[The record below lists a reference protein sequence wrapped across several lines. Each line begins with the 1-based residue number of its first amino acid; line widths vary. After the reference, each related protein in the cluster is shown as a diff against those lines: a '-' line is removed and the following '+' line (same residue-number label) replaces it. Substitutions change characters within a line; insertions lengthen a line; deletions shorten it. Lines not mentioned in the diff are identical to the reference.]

1 MENAT
6 KKIIEKLEENMK
18 EVNMLVGF
26 VEIMEKNEV
35 GLKEFKELLKWF
47 IMVYEIADND
57 EDLKDVFDKMK
68 KTKKLLET
76 VNAIALFAET
86 EVE

>member
-47 IMVYEIADND
+47 IMVYEITDND

-76 VNAIALFAET
+76 GNAIALFAET

>member
-35 GLKEFKELLKWF
+35 GLKVFKDLLKWF
-47 IMVYEIADND
+47 IMVYEITDND
-57 EDLKDVFDKMK
+57 EDLKDVFDRMK

-76 VNAIALFAET
+76 VNAIALFAES

>member
-47 IMVYEIADND
+47 IMVCEITDND
-57 EDLKDVFDKMK
+57 EDLKDVFDRMK

-76 VNAIALFAET
+76 VNAIALFAES

>member
-47 IMVYEIADND
+47 IMVYEITDND
-57 EDLKDVFDKMK
+57 EDLKDVFDGMK

-76 VNAIALFAET
+76 VNAIALFAES

>member
-47 IMVYEIADND
+47 IMVYEITDND
-57 EDLKDVFDKMK
+57 EDLKDVFYRMK

-76 VNAIALFAET
+76 VNAIALFAES

>member
-47 IMVYEIADND
+47 IMVYEITDND
-57 EDLKDVFDKMK
+57 EDLKDVFDRMK

-76 VNAIALFAET
+76 VNAIALFAES